1 MSSAAATMRWPSGL
15 NTTALIGES
24 EARRDQRLALAVGVP
39 HPHGVVLRSGGDA
52 LAVGAERHRVDPILV
67 TAELEI
73 WHTQTRYA
81 GRPLCAELPSAGRPL
96 VWGRTNSYLVLS

>member
-1 MSSAAATMRWPSGL
+1 M
-15 NTTALIGES
+15 
-24 EARRDQRLALAVGVP
+24 
-39 HPHGVVLRSGGDA
+39 
-52 LAVGAERHRVDPILV
+52 